1 MTSRQKPKKQT
12 QQKGAT
18 TLIAAA
24 VLMAFILPFAA
35 RGASPYSFEAM
46 YATAARGDV
55 AGLRSAVHRGL
66 KIDSPDSRGDTGICA
81 AIKRRDYKAYNSFIM
96 AGASSAPACLAYIAP
111 TKYQKFM
118 KSGQI
123 VSLPHNQY
131 VPAAAAM
138 PSGGNS
144 LPPRYVSERQAQI
157 VERELAR
164 TANTGNAYNLLY
176 MPVSLLLS
184 FFP

>member
-1 MTSRQKPKKQT
+1 
-12 QQKGAT
+12 
-18 TLIAAA
+18 
-24 VLMAFILPFAA
+24 MAFILPFAA
-35 RGASPYSFEAM
+35 RGAAPRSFEAM
-46 YATAARGDV
+46 YAAAARGDV

-96 AGASSAPACLAYIAP
+96 AGANSAPACLAYIAP
-111 TKYQKFM
+111 AKYQKFM

-123 VSLPHNQY
+123 ASFPHNQY

-138 PSGGNS
+138 PSAGNS
-144 LPPRYVSERQAQI
+144 LPPRYVSERQVQI

-176 MPVSLLLS
+176 MPVGLLLS